1 MQCQKAAARAFLCIL
16 LSGLILVQHGR
27 SDCLR
32 CHATAAGP
40 PHHPAATVN
49 KERLGRYLAFAKAT
63 NNAPRLEAGPKIG
76 CTTCHADHT
85 KEEPQ
90 FEGGLA
96 YPAKTLEEGCRACHF
111 FS

>member
-1 MQCQKAAARAFLCIL
+1 MQGQKAAARAFLCFL
-16 LSGLILVQHGR
+16 LSGLILAQHGR
-27 SDCLR
+27 SGRLR
-32 CHATAAGP
+32 CHAAAAFP
-40 PHHPAATVN
+40 PHHPVATVN
-49 KERLGRYLAFAKAT
+49 KERLGRYLAFTKAANST
-63 NNAPRLEAGPKIG
+63 PRLEAGSKIG

-85 KEEPQ
+85 KGEPQ